1 MGHSNDHDHDD
12 YDDDDDDHDA
22 AGPSCSPTLLTTPL
36 SAPRSSAGPRPSGET
51 RNWSHGTE
59 AIMLLNL
66 SLLALLY
73 LLEKNLIY
81 KRFPLLAVSLPSAG

>member
-1 MGHSNDHDHDD
+1 MGHSNN
-12 YDDDDDDHDA
+12 DDDDDDDDGDDA

-59 AIMLLNL
+59 AIMLLKL

-73 LLEKNLIY
+73 IY
-81 KRFPLLAVSLPSAG
+81 